1 MGSDSPRFILR
12 YVPGVPPN
20 RVTTGTLDIETR
32 IGVCHACCFVAETRP
47 TGCRLFSNGLGLR
60 ERPSRAAIATAG
72 QQTTTACTSRSRLA
86 PTEAR
91 KSGSTRPGIRSPDL
105 ERVIFP

>member
-32 IGVCHACCFVAETRP
+32 IGVCHACYFVAETGP

-60 ERPSRAAIATAG
+60 ERPSRAAIATAHPTG
-72 QQTTTACTSRSRLA
+72 GSAHNNSLYLA
-86 PTEAR
+86 VPAR
-91 KSGSTRPGIRSPDL
+91 AHRGAEIWIYETRD
-105 ERVIFP
+105 